1 MGLRKS
7 YTAFESICGVILIF
21 CIFALIRIALGTAI
35 AQQSGPEVDA
45 FAYNRLLG
53 RGMNLGNAL
62 EAPQE
67 GAWGVTLKSQYFQA
81 IKDAGFNSV
90 RIPINWS
97 AHALKEPPYTI
108 DTAFF
113 ERVDWAIEQ
122 ALSRD
127 LLAVIDMHHYGEMDQ
142 DPSHNAPELLALW
155 KQIADRYR
163 DRPQT
168 LVFEPFNEPQANFT
182 DQRWNEILPGLLQT
196 IRERNPGRMLI
207 VGPGYWNSVDHLAML
222 QLPKDDRRL
231 IVTFHYYKPMR
242 FTHQGQNW
250 IPESMAWKGT
260 TWGNGQERLE
270 LHEDFEKAAE
280 WASQQRRPI
289 YLGEFG
295 SSEQADDAARIS
307 WTQAVT
313 REAGRFD
320 FSWSYF
326 QFCSNFGVY
335 DTTTGTWNQPLLGAL
350 LGRN

>member
-7 YTAFESICGVILIF
+7 YTAFDGICDAILIF
-21 CIFALIRIALGTAI
+21 CIFALISFGTAI
-35 AQQSGPEVDA
+35 AQQSGPDVDA

-127 LLAVIDMHHYGEMDQ
+127 LLAVIDMHHYAGMDQ
-142 DPSHNAPELLALW
+142 DPTHNAPELLALW

-168 LVFEPFNEPQANFT
+168 LVFEPFNEPQDNFT

-207 VGPGYWNSVDHLAML
+207 VGPGYWNSV
-222 QLPKDDRRL
+222 
-231 IVTFHYYKPMR
+231 
-242 FTHQGQNW
+242 
-250 IPESMAWKGT
+250 
-260 TWGNGQERLE
+260 
-270 LHEDFEKAAE
+270 
-280 WASQQRRPI
+280 
-289 YLGEFG
+289 
-295 SSEQADDAARIS
+295 
-307 WTQAVT
+307 
-313 REAGRFD
+313 
-320 FSWSYF
+320 
-326 QFCSNFGVY
+326 
-335 DTTTGTWNQPLLGAL
+335 
-350 LGRN
+350 